1 MNILKLRFNDNQ
13 IVKRNSDSKMKQV
26 FLVIL
31 VFGAYAPSVLFSQNN
46 NRISLQ
52 TGLFHSFFDQTPIVN
67 STPNP
72 NKRTFRNLFG
82 GMLTESIGLQ
92 YQRLINLNSSISVE
106 FMSLSASYSPGN
118 GITPEIDPMLATR
131 NIKTLN
137 ITYLRNITFDNHLVF
152 LYGGGTNYRWG
163 HESIYLYSQFTGW
176 GWEPRYNGYYRNDF
190 GLNLRTGIEYSPKK
204 WITLYTNIDFS
215 GIIYLGAKDLEG
227 ESAFQYYKEKYGR
240 TNIPSRYDLSWNF
253 GIGFNF

>member
-1 MNILKLRFNDNQ
+1 MKLMKILFFTL
-13 IVKRNSDSKMKQV
+13 
-26 FLVIL
+26 
-31 VFGAYAPSVLFSQNN
+31 GACAPSVLLSQNN

-72 NKRTFRNLFG
+72 NKRTVRNLFG
-82 GMLTESIGLQ
+82 GMLTESFGLQ
-92 YQRLINLNSSISVE
+92 YQRLINLNSSVSVE
-106 FMSLSASYSPGN
+106 FMSLSASYGPGN
-118 GITPEIDPMLATR
+118 GIIPEIDPMLATR

-152 LYGGGTNYRWG
+152 VFGGGTNYRWG

-190 GLNLRTGIEYSPKK
+190 GLNLRTGIEYSPFKR
-204 WITLYTNIDFS
+204 ITLYTNFDFL
-215 GIIYLGAKDLEG
+215 GIIYLGAEDIEG
-227 ESAFQYYKEKYGR
+227 NNAHEYYKEKYGR

-253 GIGFNF
+253 GIGFNFGK